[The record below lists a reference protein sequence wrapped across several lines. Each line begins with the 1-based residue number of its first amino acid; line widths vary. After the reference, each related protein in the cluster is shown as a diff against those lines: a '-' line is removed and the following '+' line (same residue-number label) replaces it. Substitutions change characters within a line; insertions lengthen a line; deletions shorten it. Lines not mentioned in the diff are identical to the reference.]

1 MNPQARLGAF
11 VLLAM
16 IALVFAT
23 GKIGDMVWFKQQT
36 HIVETEFDDLLG
48 LDIQAPV
55 RMAGVKVGVVQEIL
69 LSNNKAL
76 VRIALNPDVH
86 LPASTR
92 ATIVGRGLVGEKN
105 LALNAKDG
113 DTEVLAD
120 GALIP
125 SDVSGDINTFISSS
139 SGITEDLQTLAHS
152 LSEALDNGDGQHSL
166 LQLISQISKA
176 VDELSALMQENR
188 QPIARATKGFA
199 DTGADA
205 ALLLKNHRADLERL
219 LQTLPETAESGRDFF
234 KEGTAT
240 MRDLHAML
248 IENRENLYRIMFE
261 LRKAS
266 ESFEAF
272 SDDVRRNPWKVLSK
286 EPEVKASPGAT
297 SLKMEEMILTTG
309 HMGPIPAHE

>member
-23 GKIGDMVWFKQQT
+23 GKIGDMVWFKQQS
-36 HIVETEFDDLLG
+36 HIVETEFVDLLD

-69 LSNNKAL
+69 LRNNKAL

-105 LALNAKDG
+105 LALNAKNG
-113 DTEVLAD
+113 DTELLPD

-139 SGITEDLQTLAHS
+139 SGITDDLQTLAHS
-152 LSEALDNGDGQHSL
+152 LTEALGNGDGQHSL
-166 LQLISQISKA
+166 LQLISKTSKA
-176 VDELSALMQENR
+176 ADELTALLQENR
-188 QPIARATKGFA
+188 AHIARATKGFA
-199 DTGADA
+199 DTGTDT
-205 ALLLKNHRADLERL
+205 ALLLKNHRADMDRL
-219 LQTLPETAESGRDFF
+219 LQTLPETAASGRDFF
-234 KEGTAT
+234 NEGTAT

-248 IENRENLYRIMFE
+248 IENRENLYRSMFE

-266 ESFEAF
+266 ENLEVF

-286 EPEVKASPGAT
+286 EPEVKASPRTT